1 MRFTYYY
8 GDELS
13 DIFTEENIVIL
24 NEAQTYLDGFT
35 HDRAPNVVFD
45 FKHGLDN
52 VFRGADSA
60 VNRMPFEVMTGVF
73 WLVMAVVFFFLTRL
87 FCFLAVGLPPRRVQ
101 REEYLKRILESIQL
115 AKMRL

>member
-1 MRFTYYY
+1 
-8 GDELS
+8 
-13 DIFTEENIVIL
+13 
-24 NEAQTYLDGFT
+24 
-35 HDRAPNVVFD
+35 
-45 FKHGLDN
+45 
-52 VFRGADSA
+52 
-60 VNRMPFEVMTGVF
+60 MPFEVMTGVF

>member
-1 MRFTYYY
+1 MAWTMSS
-8 GDELS
+8 G
-13 DIFTEENIVIL
+13 
-24 NEAQTYLDGFT
+24 
-35 HDRAPNVVFD
+35 
-45 FKHGLDN
+45 
-52 VFRGADSA
+52 GADSA